1 MTTRRQALQ
10 IAALSPLA
18 SVSTPVRA
26 TEFAMP
32 FDLESF
38 AQIAHSLFGKF
49 PLALSNQFQITS
61 VSHYLIDSDGQG
73 MGIYNA
79 ENSAL
84 VPISVRNIFTNKVAL
99 LLEKYDYNP
108 KAIAVY
114 KFGSA
119 KVTELSTRINLQGF
133 SDTRR
138 VWHRVFALTETDGK
152 ILYSYLYLKSHFSCD
167 GC

>member
-1 MTTRRQALQ
+1 MISRRQALQ

-32 FDLESF
+32 FDLESLE
-38 AQIAHSLFGKF
+38 QIAHSLFGKF
-49 PLALSNQFQITS
+49 PLTLSNQFQIIS
-61 VSHYLIDSDGQG
+61 DLRLLIDTDGRG
-73 MGIYNA
+73 MGIYIA
-79 ENSAL
+79 ENGAQ

-99 LLEKYDYNP
+99 LLEKHDYNP
-108 KAIAVY
+108 KTISVY

-119 KVTELSTRINLQGF
+119 KVIELSTRINLDGF
-133 SDTRR
+133 SNTLR
-138 VWHRVFALTETDGK
+138 VPHRVFALTETDGQ
-152 ILYSYLYLKSHFSCD
+152 ILYSYINVKHSFSCD